1 MSVLA
6 TIVAIVVS
14 LAGFAHLAGTDPK
27 RRRAFRL
34 PDPAPRRPA
43 AGWAA
48 VLLPGFLVPVW
59 AGAAGFFV
67 WFGASSVL
75 GWTIAAASPQRTASI
90 RQATHDLLLRVR
102 GRLEPLLQAGRSWRT
117 SLRRPRQPTLEQR
130 VRGLEL
136 EVAALKARLVIAPE
150 TETGTSDVV
159 VELPRPVDT
168 ARTPRSRRG

>member
-6 TIVAIVVS
+6 TLMAIAVS

-43 AGWAA
+43 VGWAA

-67 WFGASSVL
+67 WLGASSVL
-75 GWTIAAASPQRTASI
+75 GWTIAAASPHRTASI
-90 RQATHDLLLRVR
+90 RRATHDLR
-102 GRLEPLLQAGRSWRT
+102 GSGSAVAWSRCCRPAAAGGPPCGGPGNRRSSSACASSSWR
-117 SLRRPRQPTLEQR
+117 SRPSG
-130 VRGLEL
+130 RGW
-136 EVAALKARLVIAPE
+136 
-150 TETGTSDVV
+150 
-159 VELPRPVDT
+159 
-168 ARTPRSRRG
+168 